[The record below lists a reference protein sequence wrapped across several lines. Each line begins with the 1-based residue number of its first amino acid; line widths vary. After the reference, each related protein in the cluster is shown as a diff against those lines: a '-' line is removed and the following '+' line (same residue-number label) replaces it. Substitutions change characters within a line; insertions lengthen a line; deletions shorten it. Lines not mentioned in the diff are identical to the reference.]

1 MHLSPC
7 TLEQEEKGFTTTHRR
22 TWRRDSTE
30 PFHYPT
36 APFTLFS
43 PHPDVTILHMKNTCE
58 PPCPFF
64 SYRLSHSHHTLPQ
77 ALFSS
82 LAPLCI
88 LCVLFFCPCLSPG
101 QPWSMFCPPALPVE
115 PRPFPLARSTPL
127 FPTSSLSAHFWT
139 LSQILLQTP
148 RYPTPLPCLHGEDR
162 TDWERVVVDPRD
174 FSQSFF
180 FPVG

>member
-1 MHLSPC
+1 
-7 TLEQEEKGFTTTHRR
+7 
-22 TWRRDSTE
+22 
-30 PFHYPT
+30 
-36 APFTLFS
+36 
-43 PHPDVTILHMKNTCE
+43 MKNTYE
-58 PPCPFF
+58 PPYPFF

-101 QPWSMFCPPALPVE
+101 QSWSMLCLPALPVE

-148 RYPTPLPCLHGEDR
+148 RYPTPLPCMHGEDR

-180 FPVG
+180 FPSACGVGSTTANMMSTGPRQDSTAESSGPLSFSSQQDKLDEEAEQ